1 MPPPIAYT
9 GLGFRVWHPV
19 VRGPEGLDQPDP
31 LRCFLAESAWR
42 ATMHEQPK
50 VVVVGHARS
59 GTSLL
64 YGRLR
69 ASLPEALGFFE
80 PSDPAFLEQARETP
94 QAVVAKLLLPVNGD
108 MTAQLGAVFSR
119 RLFLVRDPRDV
130 LVSALLYV
138 GGFEVMWRW
147 EESRIA
153 RALALLGRKE
163 AEPAAV
169 GLLELFDAMRDGFSL
184 EHISASLQLIEDFL
198 AAQGESH
205 PFFVV
210 RYEDLLAG
218 NTQALERVLGFALAP
233 GVALESGLERVARTA
248 GVASWRRWC
257 TPADVTILQ
266 PLLEAPLQRFGYDA
280 GDWLL
285 APHEPI
291 PTHHASA
298 YVRRLIDERRAQEQW
313 RGA

>member
-1 MPPPIAYT
+1 
-9 GLGFRVWHPV
+9 
-19 VRGPEGLDQPDP
+19 
-31 LRCFLAESAWR
+31 
-42 ATMHEQPK
+42 MHEQPK

-80 PSDPAFLEQARETP
+80 PADPAFLEQARKAP
-94 QAVVAKLLLPVNGD
+94 GAVVAKLLLPVPGD
-108 MTAQLGAVFSR
+108 MAAQLGAVFSR

-147 EESRIA
+147 EDERID
-153 RALALLGRKE
+153 RALALLRRKE
-163 AEPAAV
+163 EEPATI
-169 GLLELFDAMRDGFSL
+169 GLLELFAAMRDGFSL
-184 EHISASLQLIEDFL
+184 EHITASLQLIEAFL
-198 AAQGESH
+198 AAEDARY
-205 PFFVV
+205 PFAVV

-233 GVALESGLERVARTA
+233 EVALESGLERVARTA

-280 GDWLL
+280 ADWRLE
-285 APHEPI
+285 PPTPI